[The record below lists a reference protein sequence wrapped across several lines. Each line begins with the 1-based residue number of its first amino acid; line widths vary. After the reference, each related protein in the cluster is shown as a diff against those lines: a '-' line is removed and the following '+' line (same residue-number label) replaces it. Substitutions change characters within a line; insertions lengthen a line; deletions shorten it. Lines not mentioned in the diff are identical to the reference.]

1 MHKKLRL
8 RPKFFLSLVLISII
22 PLVVISLFNYF
33 YTKSELR
40 ESTVAHL
47 RALNDS
53 RVAHINQFIRL
64 RQEQAKELAGTYVI
78 RQIDPQGANSPR
90 TVQTVQS
97 DIESVYSEIKRTPRS
112 DYRDIDLASSIDN
125 ISVWDIHGNIIANTN
140 RSLIGR
146 KMPFKFLHILYSKGT
161 YFMGFEKDPL
171 TNEQFLTILEGV
183 RNWQTG
189 EYSGVVFLKSDANVL
204 DEITA
209 ARKGLGKT
217 GETYIVNKSKLMIT
231 ESRFVKDAILN
242 LHVNTKAVDA
252 CFSSGKI
259 KSPEIYKNY
268 RGDMVLGVQRYLPDQ
283 SWCVIT
289 ETATQEAF
297 DPVIAFRNRIFI
309 VAGCLIFLILFL
321 VHVAGLV
328 FVRPILQIRDA
339 SLKVARGNYEV
350 STKVQGEDE
359 LSDLSRS
366 FNQMTKVLANTTA
379 QLHEKN
385 KILEEQKEELK
396 KLNELKSEFV
406 SMVSHE
412 LRTPMAI
419 IKGSLSQLAD
429 ETVENTKEISQRLI
443 TISLKNIKRLT
454 DMINNLLDLS
464 KIEAGKIELHKEDV
478 NIVGVLKEIC
488 QTFELKAKDRQIEIR
503 YRSSSESIIVNIDR
517 DKIFQV
523 FVNLTGNSIKFVEKG
538 FIEVSAEDKGDH
550 VFCMVEDS
558 GPGISKEDLEKVFGK
573 FQQLGHKAV
582 NDPSAKGTGLGLS
595 ISKGLVELHGGRIW
609 LESELGVGTKF
620 IFTLPKQNIDLE
632 DSQKQE

>member
-1 MHKKLRL
+1 MFKNLKL
-8 RPKFFLSLVLISII
+8 RPKFFLSLVIISII

-40 ESTVAHL
+40 ESTVANL

-97 DIESVYSEIKRTPRS
+97 DIESVYSEIKKTPRS
-112 DYRDIDLASSIDN
+112 DYRDIDLASSIAN

-217 GETYIVNKSKLMIT
+217 GETYIVNKSRLMIT
-231 ESRFVKDAILN
+231 ESRFVNDAILN
-242 LHVNTKAVDA
+242 LSVNTKAIDA
-252 CFSSGKI
+252 CFGSEKGEN
-259 KSPEIYKNY
+259 PEIYKNY
-268 RGDMVLGVQRYLPDQ
+268 KGNIVLGVQRYLPDQ
-283 SWCVIT
+283 QWCVVT
-289 ETATQEAF
+289 EVAADEAF
-297 DPVIAFRNRIFI
+297 DPVIAFRNRIF
-309 VAGCLIFLILFL
+309 VVVGCLIILILFL
-321 VHVAGLV
+321 VYVAGRT

-339 SLKVARGNYEV
+339 SLKVARGNYDVLTEV
-350 STKVQGEDE
+350 NSEDE
-359 LSDLSRS
+359 LYDLSRS
-366 FNQMTKVLANTTA
+366 FNQMTKVLASTTA
-379 QLHEKN
+379 QLEEKN
-385 KILEEQKEELK
+385 EILEKQKEELK
-396 KLNELKSEFV
+396 KLDELKSEFV

-429 ETVENTKEISQRLI
+429 KTVENTEEIRQRLI
-443 TISLKNIKRLT
+443 SISLNNIRRLT
-454 DMINNLLDLS
+454 EMINNLLDLS
-464 KIEAGKIELHKEDV
+464 KIEAGKIELRKENVDMV
-478 NIVGVLKEIC
+478 SVLREIS
-488 QTFELKAKDRQIEIR
+488 QTFELKAKDHKIEMR
-503 YRSSSESIIVNIDR
+503 YRSSPESIMINIDR
-517 DKIFQV
+517 DKIIQV
-523 FVNLTGNSIKFVEKG
+523 FMNLIGNSMKFVEKG
-538 FIEVSAEDKGDH
+538 FIEISAEDKGDH
-550 VFCMVEDS
+550 VLCMVEDS
-558 GPGISKEDLEKVFGK
+558 GPGISKEDLEKVFSK
-573 FQQLGHKAV
+573 FQQLGHKVV
-582 NDPSAKGTGLGLS
+582 NDPGTKGTGLGLS

-609 LESELGVGTKF
+609 LESEFGVGTKF
-620 IFTLPKQNIDLE
+620 IFTLPKREVDFID
-632 DSQKQE
+632 S